1 MNSSVKEQF
10 GFHLNTSSDE
20 DDDVTLTSTPTATT
34 SSSVTSSVTMTT
46 TTTSGIEFF
55 PVVKQPVHMIVIY
68 SIAYAVVLVLGVVG
82 NSLVVAV
89 VCRNPRMQNVTNYF
103 IVNLAIADVLV
114 SVFCLPIT
122 LMSNILSGKYTE
134 YPTAMSRT
142 YF

>member
-10 GFHLNTSSDE
+10 SFHLNTSSEEE
-20 DDDVTLTSTPTATT
+20 DAALTSSP
-34 SSSVTSSVTMTT
+34 VTSSVTMTT
-46 TTTSGIEFF
+46 TTSGVEFF
-55 PVVKQPVHMIVIY
+55 PVVKQPVQMIVIY
-68 SIAYAVVLVLGVVG
+68 SIAYVVVLVLGVVG

-122 LMSNILSGKYTE
+122 LMSNILSGKYAK
-134 YPTAMSRT
+134 YPTADSRIL
-142 YF
+142 